1 MAHKVLVV
9 GVGSEGPAGLPLV
22 LQNRIAQADLLCG
35 SERLLKHWAGL
46 QVEKMIIRA
55 NIPELVERLRRR
67 GEARV
72 VVLASGDPCFYGI
85 AGTLLRYLPAD
96 ELEIVPHVTSPQLA
110 FARAGIPWSDA
121 IFTSAH
127 ARPLAEVVG
136 WARRAPKL
144 GILTDHKHTPALI
157 AKTLLAAGIED
168 CRAIVAE
175 NLGLPDEQL
184 TDTHLSALPGMEFSP
199 LNVLLLIH
207 DPDWRPQPVFA
218 PRPAEA
224 YAHRRGLITKAEVR
238 TLILARLALS
248 ETDIA
253 WDIGAGSGAVSIEMA
268 LLAWRGRVFAV
279 EQDAENLAYLRENIS
294 RFGVLNV
301 EVVAGSAP
309 AALEGLPQPDA
320 VFIGGSGGQMQ
331 GILDVVCRRLRPG
344 GRIVLSVVTL
354 ENLNEAVSGLKA
366 RGFAAEMTLVN
377 VARSKSIADLTR
389 FEALTPVFVVT
400 GTPAPGKEEEDDR

>member
-1 MAHKVLVV
+1 
-9 GVGSEGPAGLPLV
+9 
-22 LQNRIAQADLLCG
+22 
-35 SERLLKHWAGL
+35 
-46 QVEKMIIRA
+46 
-55 NIPELVERLRRR
+55 
-67 GEARV
+67 
-72 VVLASGDPCFYGI
+72 
-85 AGTLLRYLPAD
+85 
-96 ELEIVPHVTSPQLA
+96 
-110 FARAGIPWSDA
+110 
-121 IFTSAH
+121 
-127 ARPLAEVVG
+127 VG

-157 AKTLLAAGIED
+157 AEVLLKAGIED

-184 TDTHLSALPGMEFSP
+184 TDTRLSALPGMEFSP

-238 TLILARLALS
+238 ALILARLALS

-309 AALEGLPQPDA
+309 AALEGLPRPDA
-320 VFIGGSGGQMQ
+320 IFIGGSGGQMP

-400 GTPAPGKEEEDDR
+400 GTLAPGKGEEDDR

>member
-35 SERLLKHWAGL
+35 SERLLEHWAGL

-72 VVLASGDPCFYGI
+72 VVLASGDPGFYGI

-184 TDTHLSALPGMEFSP
+184 TDTRLSALPGMEFSP

-238 TLILARLALS
+238 ALILARLSLG

-268 LLAWRGRVFAV
+268 LLAWRGQVFAV
-279 EQDAENLAYLRENIS
+279 EQNAENLAYLRENIS
-294 RFGVLNV
+294 RFRVLNV
-301 EVVAGSAP
+301 EVVVGSAP

-354 ENLNEAVSGLKA
+354 ENLNEAVGGLKA

-400 GTPAPGKEEEDDR
+400 GTLAPGKGEEDDR

>member
-9 GVGSEGPAGLPLV
+9 GVGGEGPVGLPLV

-35 SERLLKHWAGL
+35 SERLLEHWAGL
-46 QVEKMIIRA
+46 RVEKMVIQA

-72 VVLASGDPCFYGI
+72 VVLASGDPGFYGI
-85 AGTLLRYLPAD
+85 AGTLLRYLPAE
-96 ELEIVPHVTSPQLA
+96 ELEIVPHVTSLQLA

-127 ARPLAEVVG
+127 ARPLAEIVG

-157 AKTLLAAGIED
+157 AEVLLKAGIED

-175 NLGLPDEQL
+175 NLGLPDERL
-184 TDTHLSALPGMEFSP
+184 VDTRLSALPGMEFSP

-218 PRPAEA
+218 PRPDEA
-224 YAHRRGLITKAEVR
+224 YIHRRGLITKAEVR
-238 TLILARLALS
+238 ALILARLALS
-248 ETDIA
+248 ETDTA
-253 WDIGAGSGAVSIEMA
+253 WDIGAGSGAVSVEMA

-279 EQDAENLAYLRENIS
+279 ERDAENLAYLRENVS
-294 RFGVLNV
+294 RFGALNV
-301 EVVAGSAP
+301 EVVEGSAP
-309 AALEGLPQPDA
+309 AALEGLPRPDA
-320 VFIGGSGGQMQ
+320 VFIGGSGGQMPA
-331 GILDVVCRRLRPG
+331 ILDVVCRRLRPG
-344 GRIVLSVVTL
+344 GRVVFSVVTL
-354 ENLNEAVSGLKA
+354 ENLNEAVEGLRA
-366 RGFAAEMTLVN
+366 HGFEAEVTLLN
-377 VARSKSIADLTR
+377 IARSKSIADLTR

-400 GTPAPGKEEEDDR
+400 GMPAPEKEGEGDR

>member
-157 AKTLLAAGIED
+157 AEVLLKAGIED

-175 NLGLPDEQL
+175 NLGLPDERL
-184 TDTHLSALPGMEFSP
+184 TDTRLSALPGMEFSP

-224 YAHRRGLITKAEVR
+224 YVHRRGLITKAEVR

-248 ETDIA
+248 DTDIA

-400 GTPAPGKEEEDDR
+400 GTPAPGKRGGR

>member
-35 SERLLKHWAGL
+35 SERLLEHWAGL
-46 QVEKMIIRA
+46 QVEKMVIRA

-110 FARAGIPWSDA
+110 FAKAGIPWSDA

-157 AKTLLAAGIED
+157 AEVLLKAGIED

-175 NLGLPDEQL
+175 NLGLPDERL
-184 TDTHLSALPGMEFSP
+184 TDTRLSALPGMEFSP

-238 TLILARLALS
+238 ALILARLALS

-268 LLAWRGRVFAV
+268 LLAWRGQVFAV

-400 GTPAPGKEEEDDR
+400 GTLAPGKGEEDDR

>member
-157 AKTLLAAGIED
+157 AEVLLKAGIED

-175 NLGLPDEQL
+175 NLGLPDERL
-184 TDTHLSALPGMEFSP
+184 TDTRLSALPGMEFSP

-224 YAHRRGLITKAEVR
+224 YVHRRGLITKAEVR

-400 GTPAPGKEEEDDR
+400 GTPAPGKRGGR

>member
-35 SERLLKHWAGL
+35 SERLLEHWAGL
-46 QVEKMIIRA
+46 QVEKMVIRA

-110 FARAGIPWSDA
+110 FAKAGIPWSDA
-121 IFTSAH
+121 IFISAH

-157 AKTLLAAGIED
+157 AEVLLKAGIED

-175 NLGLPDEQL
+175 NLGLPDERL
-184 TDTHLSALPGMEFSP
+184 TDTRLSALPGMEFSP

-238 TLILARLALS
+238 ALILARLALS

-309 AALEGLPQPDA
+309 AALEDLPRPDA
-320 VFIGGSGGQMQ
+320 VFIGGSGGQMP

-400 GTPAPGKEEEDDR
+400 GTPAPGKGEEDDR

>member
-35 SERLLKHWAGL
+35 SERLLEHWAGL

-110 FARAGIPWSDA
+110 FAKAGIPWSDA
-121 IFTSAH
+121 IFISAH

-157 AKTLLAAGIED
+157 AEVLLKAGIED

-175 NLGLPDEQL
+175 NLGLPDERL
-184 TDTHLSALPGMEFSP
+184 TDTRLSALPGMEFSP

-224 YAHRRGLITKAEVR
+224 YVHRRGLITKAEVR

-400 GTPAPGKEEEDDR
+400 GTPAPGKRGGR

>member
-35 SERLLKHWAGL
+35 SERLLEHWAGL
-46 QVEKMIIRA
+46 QVEKMVIRA

-85 AGTLLRYLPAD
+85 AGTLLRYLPAE
-96 ELEIVPHVTSPQLA
+96 ELEIAPHVTSPQLA

-184 TDTHLSALPGMEFSP
+184 TDTRLSALPGMEFSP

-238 TLILARLALS
+238 ALILARLSLG

-268 LLAWRGRVFAV
+268 LLAWRGQVFAV

-309 AALEGLPQPDA
+309 AALEGLPRPDA
-320 VFIGGSGGQMQ
+320 VFIGGSGGQMP

-400 GTPAPGKEEEDDR
+400 GTPAPGKGEEDDR

>member
-46 QVEKMIIRA
+46 QVEKMVIRA

-72 VVLASGDPCFYGI
+72 VVLASGDPGFYGI

-175 NLGLPDEQL
+175 NLGLPDERL
-184 TDTHLSALPGMEFSP
+184 TDTRLSALPGMEFSP

-224 YAHRRGLITKAEVR
+224 YVHRRGLITKAEVR
-238 TLILARLALS
+238 ALILARLALS

-320 VFIGGSGGQMQ
+320 VFIGGSGGQIP

-354 ENLNEAVSGLKA
+354 ENLNEAVGGLKA

-400 GTPAPGKEEEDDR
+400 GTPAPGKGEEDDR

>member
-35 SERLLKHWAGL
+35 SERLLEHWAGL

-157 AKTLLAAGIED
+157 AEVLLKAGIED

-175 NLGLPDEQL
+175 NLGLPDERL
-184 TDTHLSALPGMEFSP
+184 TDTRLSALPGMEFSP

-224 YAHRRGLITKAEVR
+224 YVHRRGLITKAEVR

-268 LLAWRGRVFAV
+268 LLAWRGQVFAV